1 MPLPPTF
8 RATLASAKMLSPQ
21 VRELV
26 FERTDGAP
34 CDFDAGQWLN
44 IMIPSSD
51 GEIKRSY
58 SIASPPSASSRFEI
72 TLTLVEGGPGST
84 FLHTINE
91 GTELTFQ
98 GPQGFFTRTRTPN
111 TPSLFIGTG
120 TGITPLRSMIIDALQ
135 KGEKSPFV
143 LIYGVRNEE
152 DLLYRD
158 EFEGLSK
165 KYPHV
170 QVIHTLSRP
179 HGTWNGKSGYVQTH
193 VREAWSE
200 LAKTAPPH
208 AYICGLEKMV
218 SAVRHLLRTEM
229 GVERTQVHT
238 ERYD

>member
-1 MPLPPTF
+1 MPPPPTF
-8 RATLASAKMLSPQ
+8 RATLSSARMLSPQ

-26 FERTDGAP
+26 FERVDGAP
-34 CDFDAGQWLN
+34 CEFEAGQWLN
-44 IMIPSSD
+44 ILVPSAT

-58 SIASPPSASSRFEI
+58 SIASAPSSSPRFEI

-84 FLHTINE
+84 FLHAIKE

-120 TGITPLRSMIIDALQ
+120 TGITPLRSMIVDALR
-135 KGEKSPFV
+135 KGEKNPFV
-143 LIYGVRNEE
+143 LVYGVRNEG

-158 EFEGLSK
+158 EFAALSK
-165 KYPHV
+165 EHPHLR
-170 QVIHTLSRP
+170 VIQTLSRP
-179 HGTWNGKSGYVQTH
+179 DHSWNGKTGYVQEH
-193 VREAWSE
+193 VRDMWSD
-200 LAKTAPPH
+200 LSKTAPPH